1 MSIVP
6 IITFKAGLCDFDV
19 SLARRE
25 RDLIL
30 SRVER
35 SVLTPTTDLERTA
48 TCAAK
53 AGARLSIFV

>member
-25 RDLIL
+25 GDLIL
-30 SRVER
+30 SRVET
-35 SVLTPTTDLERTA
+35 V
-48 TCAAK
+48 
-53 AGARLSIFV
+53 RLI

>member
-25 RDLIL
+25 IDLFL
-30 SRVER
+30 LNQVE
-35 SVLTPTTDLERTA
+35 VI
-48 TCAAK
+48 
-53 AGARLSIFV
+53 RLV